1 MTKEIILLAAVLG
14 HVALQLSFVARALL
28 RSHREASSRAA
39 WVLVILTMPTI
50 GMVAYVLFGETN
62 IGRKRLDKYHATA
75 RRVRKEAAAGL
86 LEGQFDKVEERY
98 RHLFRLGQ
106 SVNGLGPMGGSRG
119 QLMDDTD
126 QAFRGL
132 VADIDAARESV
143 HLLFYIWLDDTNGLK
158 VAEAAQRAA
167 RRGVT
172 VRVMADDIGS
182 RKFIRSRH
190 WRAMQE
196 AGVRTE
202 RALPVSRMILHPI
215 RGRVDLRNHRKIAVI
230 DNAIAYCG
238 SPNCA
243 DPEFRVKRRFAPWVD
258 QMVRFEGPVAVQTQ
272 YLFVEDWMAHTDED
286 LLEYVREVP
295 SSDAGGGVVTQA
307 IGTGPTIRTSA
318 MPEVFEVLIHA
329 ARKELLITTPYYVPS
344 DAMHDALC
352 LTARR
357 GVRTVLML
365 PAKNDSRIVAAAS
378 RSYYRELIE
387 AGVQIYEYPD
397 GLLHAKILTLDGDV
411 ALIGSANL
419 DRRSFEL
426 NYENNVLFQDREL
439 TSSLVARQEHYVAA
453 SRLIG
458 AEEIAGWSRS
468 RRLWNNAVGMMGPVL

>member
-1 MTKEIILLAAVLG
+1 MIEESILLTAIIG
-14 HVALQLSFVARALL
+14 HLALQLSFVARALL

-39 WVLVILTMPTI
+39 WVLIILTLPTI
-50 GMVAYVLFGETN
+50 GMIAYVLFGETS
-62 IGRKRLDKYHATA
+62 IGRKRLEKYHVIT
-75 RRVRKEAAAGL
+75 RRVRKEAAPGL
-86 LEGQFDKVEERY
+86 LEGQFSKVEERY
-98 RHLFRLGQ
+98 QHLFRLGQ

-119 QLMDDTD
+119 QLMEDTNE
-126 QAFRGL
+126 AFRRL
-132 VADIDAARESV
+132 VADIDAARSSV
-143 HLLFYIWLDDTNGLK
+143 HLLFYIWLDDANGLK

-182 RKFIRSRH
+182 RRFIRSKH

-196 AGVRTE
+196 AGVKTE
-202 RALPVSRMILHPI
+202 RALPVGRLLLHPI
-215 RGRVDLRNHRKIAVI
+215 RGRVDLRNHRKIAVV
-230 DNAIAYCG
+230 DNVVAYCG

-272 YLFVEDWMAHTDED
+272 YLFVEDWMAHTDEN
-286 LLEYVREVP
+286 LLDYVREVP
-295 SSDAGGGVVTQA
+295 PSDGGGDIVTQA
-307 IGTGPTIRTSA
+307 VGTGPTIRTSA

-329 ARKELLITTPYYVPS
+329 ARSELLITTPYYVPS

-365 PAKNDSRIVAAAS
+365 PARNDSWIVAAAS

-397 GLLHAKILTLDGDV
+397 GLLHSKILTLDREV

-426 NYENNVLFQDREL
+426 NYENNVLLQDSVL

-453 SRLIG
+453 SHLIG
-458 AEEIAGWSRS
+458 VEEIAKWSRT
-468 RRLWNNAVGMMGPVL
+468 RRLWNNTVGMMGPVL